1 MVHSLLI
8 GSIFMTSA
16 VNPRKEFP
24 RLPFLSSIQWGP
36 GVVAALI
43 GLFLLV
49 VLVLP
54 VAKVVFVAF
63 QDPATGGM
71 TFTNFIDFFNAAL
84 FRESFMNSLY
94 VSSMSVIFATIIAMP
109 LAYFTTRFNFAGTAI
124 IQTLG
129 IIPLIMPP
137 FVGAVAMQLF
147 FGQNGSVNLLLDQY
161 LGFTIPFMEGLN
173 GVILVSS
180 VHFFPFILI
189 NLSTSLKNIDSSME
203 EAALNLGSS
212 GMRLFR
218 RIVFPLGMP
227 GYIAGASLVFLK
239 VFDDLGTPL
248 LLNVNN
254 MLAPQAYLRISSMGI
269 DDPIGY
275 VISVILVLF
284 SIFSL
289 WLSFLALKGKDY
301 ATTQKGGGGLL
312 KRNLK
317 RGEKIACYAVIAIIL
332 IFVLS
337 PHIALFLLSV
347 STVWSYS
354 PLPDAYTTAH
364 YVAVF
369 EEAGTYITNT
379 LLYAS
384 LAGLIDV
391 ILGTAIAYIVW
402 RTGIWGRKALDFVAM
417 GAVAIPG
424 VVLGIGYLRMFYDVE
439 LPFGDMPL
447 ASFWGIIVIALAVR
461 RLPYAL
467 RACVAA
473 LQQISM
479 SLEEASESLGARKMT
494 TIRKIVIP
502 LMTGGIL
509 AGFVTSFA
517 TAAVE
522 LSATIMLVSTESDAP
537 LAYGIYLYM
546 QSAAGRGPGA
556 ALGII
561 AVLIVGFGTYASNKI
576 IERTTNQHSSDGQS

>member
-1 MVHSLLI
+1 
-8 GSIFMTSA
+8 MTSA
-16 VNPRKEFP
+16 TVTRKGFL
-24 RLPFLSSIQWGP
+24 RLPKFSATQWGP
-36 GVVAALI
+36 GMVAALI
-43 GLFLLV
+43 AMFLLV
-49 VLVLP
+49 VLVMP

-63 QDPATGGM
+63 QDPSTGDL
-71 TFTNFIDFFNAAL
+71 TINNFIDFFNASL
-84 FRESFMNSLY
+84 FRESFINSFY
-94 VSSMSVIFATIIAMP
+94 VSAMSVVFATLIAMP
-109 LAYFTTRFNFAGTAI
+109 LAYFTTRFNFGGTAI

-147 FGQNGSVNLLLDQY
+147 FGENGSINLMLFDWF
-161 LGFTIPFMEGLN
+161 GFTVPFMEGLN
-173 GVILVSS
+173 GVILVQS

-189 NLSTSLKNIDSSME
+189 NLSASLQNIDRSME

-227 GYIAGASLVFLK
+227 GYVAGASLVFLK

-254 MLAPQAYLRISSMGI
+254 MLAPQAYLRISSVGI
-269 DDPIGY
+269 SDPMGY

-284 SIFSL
+284 SLFSL
-289 WLSFLALKGKDY
+289 WVSFLALKGKDY

-312 KRNLK
+312 KRDLK
-317 RGEKIACYAVIAIIL
+317 KWEKIGCYAVILTIIG
-332 IFVLS
+332 FVMA
-337 PHIALFLLSV
+337 PHLALFILSI
-347 STVWSYS
+347 STVWSFS
-354 PLPDAYTTAH
+354 PLPDGYTFDHYLEVFDTAGG
-364 YVAVF
+364 F
-369 EEAGTYITNT
+369 ISNT
-379 LLYAS
+379 LLYAG
-384 LAGLIDV
+384 LAGLIDI

-402 RTGIWGRKALDFVAM
+402 RTGIWGRKALDFLAM

-424 VVLGIGYLRMFYDVE
+424 VVLGIGYLRMFYGVDMPFTDV
-439 LPFGDMPL
+439 PL
-447 ASFWGIIVIALAVR
+447 ASVWGIIVIALAVR

-473 LQQISM
+473 LAQVSI
-479 SLEEASESLGARKMT
+479 SLEEASESLGATKTR
-494 TIRKIVIP
+494 TIRKVVVP
-502 LMTGGIL
+502 LMAGGIL

-537 LAYGIYLYM
+537 LSYGIYVFM

-561 AVLIVGFGTYASNKI
+561 AVVIVGLGTYASHKI
-576 IERTTNQHSSDGQS
+576 IERTKHDRAVDQES